1 MKALQSMKSLKST
14 ALAASLALAACA
26 PTYTLVAPAPI
37 GVVKSAMKVTP
48 GQAWN
53 RIPKG
58 PFDVAWEENWT
69 ENGPLLDSVGFIGGL
84 PEGEAMARQRRKEDR
99 KVPVF
104 RATMTPQDLVSMIES
119 YYRIKAGTTVFETIG
134 VEPTSLLGRP
144 ALRFDYGYVGAD
156 EVRRRGRAI
165 AAIVDGK
172 LYLMTLDGTALHYFD
187 AALPDF
193 EKMVATATLG

>member
-1 MKALQSMKSLKST
+1 MKPPKSIAFAAL
-14 ALAASLALAACA
+14 LALAACA
-26 PTYTLVAPAPI
+26 PTYTLVSPATI
-37 GVVKSAMKVTP
+37 GVAKSAMKVTP

-84 PEGEAMARQRRKEDR
+84 PDGEAIAKQRRKEDR

-104 RATMTPQDLVSMIES
+104 RASMTPQDLVSMIES
-119 YYRIKAGTTVFETIG
+119 YYRIKAGATVFETVG
-134 VEPTSLLGRP
+134 VEPASLLGKP
-144 ALRFDYGYVGAD
+144 ALRFDYGYVGTD
-156 EVRRRGRAI
+156 EVRRRGRSVV
-165 AAIVDGK
+165 AIVDGK
-172 LYLMTLDGTALHYFD
+172 LYLIALDGAALHYFD

-193 EKMVATATLG
+193 EKMVANATLG